1 MGTKINQI
9 IKLWSP
15 GLVLTS
21 SFLKEQGINY
31 DQQLSYKNSGWLE
44 SIGQGAYKRTDD
56 LIPWAGG
63 LNALQK
69 QLGLQIH
76 LGGKSALVHQ
86 GYSHYVQFQEQ
97 NLFLFTIKNSKLPKW
112 FRTYDWNSG
121 LRITRT
127 VFLPYNFAESF
138 TVKKINGFALKISTP
153 ERAVL
158 EMLYYVPQKQAFEEA
173 LKIFEFMTS
182 LRPDVVQLLL
192 ESCNSI
198 KVKRLFLYMA
208 EKQNHSWFNALKP
221 DRVNLGSGKRVIVKN
236 GVLNHKYYI
245 TTPKETQT

>member
-21 SFLKEQGINY
+21 SFLKGQGINY
-31 DQQLSYKNSGWLE
+31 DQQLAYKNSGWLE

-56 LIPWAGG
+56 LIHWAGG

-69 QLGLQIH
+69 QLDLQIH

-97 NLFLFTIKNSKLPKW
+97 NLFLFMGKNSKLPKW

-121 LRITRT
+121 LQLTRT

-138 TVKKINGFALKISTP
+138 TEKKISGFDLKISTP
-153 ERAVL
+153 ERALL
-158 EMLYYVPQKQAFEEA
+158 EMLYFVPQKQIFEEA
-173 LKIFEFMTS
+173 FKIFEFMTS

-198 KVKRLFLYMA
+198 KVTRLFLYMA
-208 EKQNHSWFNALKP
+208 EKQNHFWFKALKLE
-221 DRVNLGSGKRVIVKN
+221 RINLGSGKRVIVIN
-236 GVLNHKYYI
+236 GIFDNKYSI
-245 TTPKETQT
+245 TIPRESLT